1 MRMRHIFMIAAV
13 ISVLGIALALSAC
26 TSKSKEQTAS
36 GQDSSEKKEV
46 TKKDVWTCPMHPQI
60 RKDGPGQC
68 PICGMNLVKV
78 DLSEESHSGASG
90 GLTPDSHAPFSL
102 SAERQQMIGVKT
114 GVTEKKPLFKSIR
127 AAGRLAF
134 DPELYTAQNEYAEAL
149 RQLERVQDSP
159 LPDVKHSA
167 ERMVQSAK
175 LRLKILG
182 LSDKQIASL
191 GASGASES
199 SLLINKPGQ
208 QVWVYAD
215 IYEMDLPNVQPGQ
228 SSEITAGFLGGKT
241 LAGKVASVDRVI
253 NPNTRTAKARILVQS
268 AATLL
273 RPESYVDVSIMAPL
287 GEQVT
292 VPFDAVL
299 DTGKQSWVFVVGDN
313 GQFMPRVVAI
323 KFQAGDEVAIAS
335 GLSGGEKI
343 VTSAN
348 FLIDSES
355 RLKAV
360 AQAAATPQTEGKPQ
374 SAPKTPS
381 CPPGEE
387 WHAQMGHCMKKAGD

>member
-1 MRMRHIFMIAAV
+1 MKIKMLPF
-13 ISVLGIALALSAC
+13 ALL
-26 TSKSKEQTAS
+26 
-36 GQDSSEKKEV
+36 
-46 TKKDVWTCPMHPQI
+46 I
-60 RKDGPGQC
+60 
-68 PICGMNLVKV
+68 
-78 DLSEESHSGASG
+78 GASFADSTPLLSDTSH
-90 GLTPDSHAPFSL
+90 GLTPDGHAPIAL
-102 SAERQQMIGVKT
+102 STARQQMIGVKL
-114 GVTEKKPLFKSIR
+114 GIAEKKPLFKAIR

-134 DPELYTAQNEYAEAL
+134 DPELYTAQNEYTEAI
-149 RQLERVQDSP
+149 RQLERVKGSP

-182 LSDKQIASL
+182 LPDKQIAQM
-191 GASGASES
+191 GSGGPSEA

-208 QVWVYAD
+208 SVWVYAD
-215 IYEMDLPNVQPGQ
+215 IYEMDLPNVHSGQ
-228 SSEITAGFLGGKT
+228 SVEISAGFLGGST

-253 NPNTRTAKARILVQS
+253 STATRTAKARILVQQ

-273 RPESYVDVSIMAPL
+273 RPESYVDVTILAPL

-299 DTGKQSWVFVVGDN
+299 DTGKQSWVFIVGEN
-313 GQFMPRVVAI
+313 GHFIPRVIAV
-323 KFQAGDEVAIAS
+323 KFQAGDDVAIAS

-360 AQAAATPQTEGKPQ
+360 AVGQT
-374 SAPKTPS
+374 SAPS
-381 CPPGEE
+381 CPKSQHWDVPM
-387 WHAQMGHCMKKAGD
+387 AMCMPD